1 MEHVNSISEEAR
13 YELVKSRTLNLV
25 KVMRDALTVKPEVK
39 DRAIYE
45 SLQGLLKIALTS
57 SWWKDRLE
65 PYKNDI
71 KGAENLA
78 QLLGSLPVL
87 NRSALQANSQWMSTW
102 VLGSNSE
109 DYTESTTSGSTG
121 KPVTVTK
128 FKPVQ
133 GIEYHAGELFN
144 FLWNDVDLSQNFLSY
159 RTKRLPEANPS
170 PMGEPLS
177 FVGASG
183 QIFFQHTDQIS
194 LDDVLESI
202 EVNQI
207 KSGISTPSALRAIVN
222 RIAQTN
228 RSNLQVNSVLTFSGR
243 VDANLR
249 DLTRKHLGARIIDV
263 YSTAEVGQIA
273 FQCPR
278 GDHLHPLQILN
289 YVEILNKNDL
299 PCAQGEVGRVVVT
312 ALGSFGMPLIRY
324 EIGDTASWGT
334 PCEFAISLPVLEPE
348 IVRVRDTYVNAKGEY
363 QPIILDKGAFVKNP
377 ALRDYLLLIFQD
389 KQVLFLGGDLTFNSD
404 ELTSIRSEIQALSGL
419 DRDVEIF
426 ISQDALW
433 LQNDKPRTVVF
444 VDEKFPERASIGDF
458 SKYLEVRQS

>member
-1 MEHVNSISEEAR
+1 MEVVNSISAEAR

-25 KVMRDALTVKPEVK
+25 KVMRDSLTVKPAVRN
-39 DRAIYE
+39 RAIYK

-57 SWWKDRLE
+57 TWWKDRLE
-65 PYKNDI
+65 PYKNDT
-71 KGAENLA
+71 KDAENLA

-87 NRSALQANSQWMSTW
+87 NRPTLQENGQFMATW
-102 VLGSNSE
+102 VLGSSSE
-109 DYTESTTSGSTG
+109 DYSESTTSGSTG

-128 FKPVQ
+128 FNPIQ
-133 GIEYHAGELFN
+133 GIEYHAGELFSL
-144 FLWNDVDLSQNFLSY
+144 LWNDVDLSQNFLSY
-159 RTKRLPEANPS
+159 RTKKFPEANPA

-194 LDDVLESI
+194 LDDVLEYI

-207 KSGISTPSALRAIVN
+207 KSGISTPTALRAILN

-228 RSNLQVNSVLTFSGR
+228 RSNLQVSNVLTFSAR

-249 DLTRKHLGARIIDV
+249 ELTRKHLGARIIDV

-278 GDHLHPLQILN
+278 ADHLHPLQILN

-299 PCAQGEVGRVVVT
+299 PCAQGEVGRVVIT

-324 EIGDTASWGT
+324 EIGDTARWGD
-334 PCEFAISLPVLEPE
+334 PCEFGIDLPVLEPE

-363 QPIILDKGAFVKNP
+363 RPIILDRGSFAKNP
-377 ALRDYLLLIFQD
+377 ALRDYLLLVFQD
-389 KQVLFLGGDLTFNSD
+389 KQVLFLGGDLEFSAQ
-404 ELTSIRSEIQALSGL
+404 ELSAIRSEIQALSGL

-433 LQNDKPRTVVF
+433 LQSDKPRTVVF
-444 VDEKFPERASIGDF
+444 VDQKFPEGASIGDF
-458 SKYLEVRQS
+458 SKYLEARQS